1 MQVAVCI
8 AVTPATDSK
17 VTIGADGR
25 SLDRTDV
32 KFELSAYDD
41 FAVEEAIRL
50 VEARGEGEVLVLT
63 VGDGSQ
69 KEEVRKQLARGAHRA
84 CILKADLSEADSRA
98 IAHALAAEIKEAGV
112 QAVFTGKQAVDGDNG
127 QVPALLAVALD
138 WPNVSKISKL
148 EITGDRFRAER
159 EIEGGVE
166 IVEGSLPCVFSAE
179 KGLNEPRFPSLK
191 GIMQAKKKPL
201 EEKDVTLEP
210 AKLRLDSLELPA
222 PRPEGRIIGEGV
234 AAVPELIN
242 LLKNEAKV
250 I

>member
-17 VTIGADGR
+17 IAIGADGR
-25 SLDRTDV
+25 SLDATDV

-41 FAVEEAIRL
+41 FAVEEAIKL
-50 VEARGEGEVLVLT
+50 VESAGDGEVLVLT

-84 CILKADLSEADSRA
+84 AILKADISDADARS
-98 IAHALAAEIKEAGV
+98 IARALAAEITAAGV
-112 QAVFTGKQAVDGDNG
+112 QVVFTGKQSVDGDNG
-127 QVPALLAVALD
+127 QVPTQLAVALD
-138 WPNVSKISKL
+138 WPSVNKVSKL

-201 EEKDVTLEP
+201 EEKDVTLED
-210 AKLRLDSLELPA
+210 AKLRLDGLELPA
-222 PRPEGRIIGEGV
+222 ARPEGRIIGEGT
-234 AAVPELIN
+234 AAVSELIN

>member
-1 MQVAVCI
+1 MQVAVCV
-8 AVTPATDSK
+8 AVTPTTDTK
-17 VTIGADGR
+17 IAIGADGR
-25 SLDRTDV
+25 SLDPTDV

-50 VEARGEGEVLVLT
+50 VEKAGEGEVIVLT

-69 KEEVRKQLARGAHRA
+69 KDELRKQLARGADRA
-84 CILKADLSEADSRA
+84 VILKADLADADSRS
-98 IAHALAAEIKEAGV
+98 IARALAEEIKAAGV
-112 QAVFTGKQAVDGDNG
+112 QVVFAGKQAVDGDNG
-127 QVPALLAVALD
+127 QVPTQLAVALD
-138 WPNVSKISKL
+138 WPNVNKISKL

-179 KGLNEPRFPSLK
+179 KGLNEPRFPKLK

-210 AKLRLDSLELPA
+210 ARLRIDSLELPA
-222 PRPEGRIIGEGV
+222 PRPEGRIIGEGT
-234 AAVPELIN
+234 AAVPELIS

>member
-17 VTIGADGR
+17 IAIGSDGK
-25 SLDRTDV
+25 SLDTTDV

-50 VEARGEGEVLVLT
+50 VESAGDGEVHVMT

-84 CILKADLSEADSRA
+84 TILKADVGAADARA
-98 IAHALAAEIKEAGV
+98 IAHALAAEIKAAGTQV
-112 QAVFTGKQAVDGDNG
+112 VFAGKQTVDGDNG
-127 QVPALLAVALD
+127 QVPTQLAVALD
-138 WPNVSKISKL
+138 WPSVNKISKL
-148 EITGDRFRAER
+148 EIAGDRFRAER

-201 EEKDVTLEP
+201 EEKEISLEA
-210 AKLRLDSLELPA
+210 AKLQLDSLELPA
-222 PRPEGRIIGEGV
+222 ARPEGRIIGEGT